1 MKDFMALHSDSV
13 VIDATCPLASFE
25 NWYESWIKGGATAIA
40 PTVSHTNL
48 DTLTSFKKTA
58 DWLCKISNDDRL
70 MLVEK
75 ADQILDAKD
84 KKKMGIIL
92 AFQTTIPFST
102 DLNLV
107 KAFKKLGIRIALI
120 AYNQRNFVGDGC
132 TEPSNIGLS
141 TFGKKLIKELNKEG
155 ILIDVAHTG
164 YKTAMESIE
173 YSDKP
178 VVFTHSNPK
187 AVYDN
192 PRNIP
197 DELIKAIAHK
207 NGVIGMNG
215 FPAFLGKSSQP
226 SMDLFIEHMKYIID
240 LVGIDYV
247 GLGIDYYE
255 HQAGVASDAEASKMY
270 DIWISSGVWSKS
282 AYPAPPWYY
291 PKGMELP
298 ERLPNLTKALLEK
311 GFKEQDIRKIL
322 GLNFL
327 RVFKEVW
334 R

>member
-1 MKDFMALHSDSV
+1 MTLHSDSI

-40 PTVSHTNL
+40 PTVSYGSL

-70 MLVEK
+70 MLIENS
-75 ADQILDAKD
+75 DQILEAKE
-84 KKKMGIIL
+84 KNKMGIIL
-92 AFQTTIPFST
+92 AFQTTTCFST
-102 DLNLV
+102 DINLV
-107 KAFKKLGIRIALI
+107 KAFKKLGLKIVLI

-141 TFGKKLIKELNKEG
+141 TFGKRLVNELNKEG

-164 YKTAMESIE
+164 YKTAMEAIDISE
-173 YSDKP
+173 KP

-197 DELIKAIAHK
+197 DELIKAIARK

-215 FPAFLGKSSQP
+215 YPAFLCKSNRP

-240 LVGIDYV
+240 LVGIDHV

-255 HQAGVASDAEASKMY
+255 YQAGVASDADASKMY
-270 DIWISSGVWSKS
+270 EWLISSGTWSKS

-291 PKGMELP
+291 PEGIELP
-298 ERLPNLTKALLEK
+298 EKLPNLTKALIAK
-311 GFKEQDIRKIL
+311 GFSELDIRKIL

-334 R
+334 N